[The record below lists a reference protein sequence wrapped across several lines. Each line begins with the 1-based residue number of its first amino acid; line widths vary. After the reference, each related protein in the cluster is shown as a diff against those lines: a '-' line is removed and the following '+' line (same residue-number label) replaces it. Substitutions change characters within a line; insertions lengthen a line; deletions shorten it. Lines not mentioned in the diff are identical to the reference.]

1 MGFVL
6 ITVPYGKEEA
16 AKLEVLDCIFPRD
29 QNARFVEHGY
39 GGLLLLDTILNAD
52 DAALVL
58 RDCPTSSV
66 FKIIPVDSMVN
77 SDMATVSREAVR
89 LTGGGR
95 RRVAAVCNRRGRVIA
110 SGSEVEAAV
119 GQVLKSR
126 GHIIDLKNPD
136 LIIRIDIIGERTT
149 ISVRHPSGFFTK
161 FRGSEDG

>member
-16 AKLEVLDCIFPRD
+16 AKLEVLDCVFPQD

-39 GGLLLLDTILNAD
+39 GGLLLLDTALSPD
-52 DAALVL
+52 DAAVVL

-66 FKIIPVDSMVN
+66 FKVIPVDSMVD
-77 SDMATVSREAVR
+77 SDIAAISREAVR
-89 LTGGGR
+89 LTGEGW
-95 RRVAAVCNRRGRVIA
+95 RRVAAVCKRRGRVIA
-110 SGSEVEAAV
+110 SSSEVEAAV
-119 GQVLKSR
+119 GRALKSR

-161 FRGSEDG
+161 MRGGEGG